1 MNFSELNIADLGMC
15 EVTTGTLVLLIFE
28 ELILGM
34 FSQLQPILL
43 SLWCCQ
49 SLCLYRY
56 VILDLSE
63 VQTATH
69 KVGLT
74 PVH

>member
-1 MNFSELNIADLGMC
+1 MNFSEWNIADLGMC
-15 EVTTGTLVLLIFE
+15 EVTTGALVLLIFE

-49 SLCLYRY
+49 SLYRY
-56 VILDLSE
+56 VILCLSE
-63 VQTATH
+63 VHAVPGSANSNTQS
-69 KVGLT
+69 
-74 PVH
+74 